1 MSFSSSLLMLLWI
14 IRVEFISDWLEPWF
28 IFVVMLFSKE
38 SIKTMISAKRQIT
51 LTKIIIERFLYFLI
65 LSPWLSSNFA
75 MILSQLA
82 SSCNLRYWNPEIS
95 TDNALYTLSL
105 IHILYILACH
115 LFLLYVVL
123 NTTLFIIAYLCQKE
137 KYFIR

>member
-1 MSFSSSLLMLLWI
+1 MTNRLAEDSICSMSFSSSLLMLLWI

-95 TDNALYTLSL
+95 TDNALYTLPLKTTEPENRVPLLPVLHFS
-105 IHILYILACH
+105 ILSS
-115 LFLLYVVL
+115 
-123 NTTLFIIAYLCQKE
+123 
-137 KYFIR
+137 

>member
-1 MSFSSSLLMLLWI
+1 
-14 IRVEFISDWLEPWF
+14 
-28 IFVVMLFSKE
+28 
-38 SIKTMISAKRQIT
+38 MISAKRQIT

-95 TDNALYTLSL
+95 TDNALYTLPLKTTEPENRVPLLPVLHFS
-105 IHILYILACH
+105 ILSS
-115 LFLLYVVL
+115 
-123 NTTLFIIAYLCQKE
+123 
-137 KYFIR
+137 